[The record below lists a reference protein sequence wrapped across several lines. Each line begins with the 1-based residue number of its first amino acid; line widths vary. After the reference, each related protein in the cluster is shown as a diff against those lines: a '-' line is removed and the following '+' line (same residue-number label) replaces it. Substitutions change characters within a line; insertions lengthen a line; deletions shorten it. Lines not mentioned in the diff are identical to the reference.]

1 MAELRTSRS
10 AQRRTA
16 GGGGAL
22 PFGTPGGHGLPG
34 ALEITRALRPLI
46 RRVPAPG
53 LFQRLDE
60 EGTIRRVI
68 DSDLWV
74 PLFCSQTRPW
84 LDLALVVDESPS
96 MRIWQETVRE
106 LKLLLSQL
114 GAFRDLR
121 TWSLRTHARDRD
133 VTLHSHRAKA
143 QRHHKELL
151 SPAHDRLILIVS
163 DCASPSWQGETLIG
177 WLGDW
182 GRHHPV
188 GLLQVLPHQRL
199 WSRGP
204 LGRASRLAVS
214 APERAAPNAR
224 LRARPLSLDKP
235 GRGSIVAPMP
245 PLPMTT
251 LAPGDLRPWAR
262 LVAGK
267 GQEELT
273 AFVLHTGSSPRMVR
287 SLDPDWQVRYAAF
300 RENASPIARRLACV
314 LAAAP
319 LRLPVIRLVQ
329 DAMKERDSLLRQ
341 ADQTHLAEFFLSG
354 LIRRSRPTPASS
366 DALHP
371 ADTEDPE
378 LIDYDFL
385 TPELRRRLLSDGLVT
400 DAIEIQALV
409 GEYVSRHLGAPN
421 PFLAALQAG
430 KTVKGAAMDAGG
442 DPFAYVS
449 REVLSWLGGPYEE
462 LSTEPA
468 PGGTT
473 RIAAADASGMPDVR
487 SSVPADVWF
496 LRLEDYAYRGDQI
509 RGNQISHLPG
519 VEPGKL
525 GAVPSPRELRR
536 VDIVQRGFELCF
548 QPEGADRAIQG
559 SLLGRVAMLGPNVQV
574 SPASGDEGVD
584 FWEAGEPPIWATEWG
599 WDEYGAWV
607 GFSLEGKDGEP
618 VTQRMRWIEPG
629 RFQMGSPENEPGRW
643 NDEGPRHEVTIREG
657 FWLFDTPCTQALWE
671 AVVDEKPARFKGAT
685 RSVEQVSWNAVQ
697 RFIAAL
703 NEQLPGLELSLPSE
717 AQWEYACRAGSTTR
731 YSFGDEE
738 DRLGEYAWYSENAKG
753 MTHSVGEREPNAWG
767 LYDMLGNVDEW
778 VQDAWHEGYD
788 GAPADGSAWETEE
801 TGAARVFRGG
811 SWFDF
816 ARLCRCAFRGGREPG
831 SRYGTL
837 GFRCARVQDREL
849 GKQGEAAERANLARP
864 GPRSGKGRAASDSAR
879 GAALTAGAA
888 GHEQDRPSVL
898 LRLDAGIAATAPLP
912 EAPAILIRTDREQL
926 TLRRM
931 TKPDWAGAIGRDR
944 YGLWTEIAV
953 EPSQGEPI
961 IQRLRWIPPGRFTM
975 GSPADEPGRW
985 EAEGPQH
992 QVVLGTGYWLFD
1004 TPCTQA
1010 LWEAVMGENPSAFKS
1025 PDRPVENVS
1034 WEDVQQRFLPA
1045 LNEHIPG
1052 FVLPSEAQWEYAC
1065 RAGTET
1071 ALYTGPIEILGDMN
1085 APALDP
1091 IAWYGGNSGLDFD
1104 QEDGED
1110 SKSGPWWEGKDKQ
1123 YPHERAGTRR
1133 VKGKQPNPWGLYD
1146 MLGNVWEWVQDAW
1159 HDSYEGAPVDGS
1171 SWESEEAG
1179 AVRVVRGGSWRGF
1192 ARSCRC
1198 AFRDGDGPGFRLSN
1212 LGFRC
1217 ARVQGS

>member
-16 GGGGAL
+16 GGGGGAL

-34 ALEITRALRPLI
+34 ALEIARALRPLI

-151 SPAHDRLILIVS
+151 SPARDRLILIVS

-188 GLLQVLPHQRL
+188 GLLQVLPDQRL

-214 APERAAPNAR
+214 ASEGAAPNAR

-251 LAPGDLRPWAR
+251 LAPGDLRTWAG

-267 GQEELT
+267 CQEELT

-329 DAMKERDSLLRQ
+329 DAMKERDPLLRQ

-354 LIRRSRPTPASS
+354 LIRRSGPTPASS

-385 TPELRRRLLSDGLVT
+385 TPELRWRLLSDGLVT

-430 KTVKGAAMDAGG
+430 KTVKGAATVAGE

-449 REVLSWLGGPYEE
+449 WEVLSWLGGPYEE
-462 LSTEPA
+462 LSAKPA
-468 PGGTT
+468 PGGAT
-473 RIAAADASGMPDVR
+473 RIAAADAAGMPDVR

-509 RGNQISHLPG
+509 SHPFG

-536 VDIVQRGFELCF
+536 VDIAQRGFELCF
-548 QPEGADRAIQG
+548 QPTGADLAIQG

-574 SPASGDEGVD
+574 SPASGDEGAD
-584 FWEAGEPPIWATEWG
+584 FWETGEPPSWATDWG
-599 WDEYGAWV
+599 WDDHGAWV
-607 GFSLEGKDGEP
+607 EFSLRGKDGDP
-618 VTQRMRWIEPG
+618 VVQRMRWIKPEY
-629 RFQMGSPENEPGRW
+629 FQMGSPDDEPGRW
-643 NDEGPRHEVTIREG
+643 DDEGPRHEVRIEAG

-671 AVVDEKPARFKGAT
+671 AVMGD
-685 RSVEQVSWNAVQ
+685 N
-697 RFIAAL
+697 
-703 NEQLPGLELSLPSE
+703 PSE
-717 AQWEYACRAGSTTR
+717 FQ
-731 YSFGDEE
+731 
-738 DRLGEYAWYSENAKG
+738 
-753 MTHSVGEREPNAWG
+753 
-767 LYDMLGNVDEW
+767 
-778 VQDAWHEGYD
+778 
-788 GAPADGSAWETEE
+788 
-801 TGAARVFRGG
+801 
-811 SWFDF
+811 
-816 ARLCRCAFRGGREPG
+816 
-831 SRYGTL
+831 
-837 GFRCARVQDREL
+837 
-849 GKQGEAAERANLARP
+849 RP
-864 GPRSGKGRAASDSAR
+864 
-879 GAALTAGAA
+879 
-888 GHEQDRPSVL
+888 E
-898 LRLDAGIAATAPLP
+898 
-912 EAPAILIRTDREQL
+912 
-926 TLRRM
+926 
-931 TKPDWAGAIGRDR
+931 
-944 YGLWTEIAV
+944 
-953 EPSQGEPI
+953 
-961 IQRLRWIPPGRFTM
+961 
-975 GSPADEPGRW
+975 
-985 EAEGPQH
+985 
-992 QVVLGTGYWLFD
+992 
-1004 TPCTQA
+1004 
-1010 LWEAVMGENPSAFKS
+1010 
-1025 PDRPVENVS
+1025 RPVENVS
-1034 WEDVQQRFLPA
+1034 WEDVQGFMRRID
-1045 LNEHIPG
+1045 ERIPG
-1052 FVLPSEAQWEYAC
+1052 LDLVLPSEAQWEHAC
-1065 RAGTET
+1065 RAGADT
-1071 ALYTGPIEILGDMN
+1071 ALYSGPIEILGDAN

-1091 IAWYGGNSGLDFD
+1091 IAWYGGNSNQGFEL
-1104 QEDGED
+1104 ENGEERTWLSD
-1110 SKSGPWWEGKDKQ
+1110 VQ
-1123 YPHERAGTRR
+1123 YPGGKAGTHQ
-1133 VKGKQPNPWGLYD
+1133 VKGKRPNAWGLYD
-1146 MLGNVWEWVQDAW
+1146 MLGNVLEWTQDTW
-1159 HDSYEGAPVDGS
+1159 HESYEGAPADGAA
-1171 SWESEEAG
+1171 WESDEPG
-1179 AVRVVRGGSWRGF
+1179 ADRVIRGGSWGVG
-1192 ARSCRC
+1192 ARVCRC
-1198 AFRDGDGPGFRLSN
+1198 ACRGGYEPGGRRYD

-1217 ARVQGS
+1217 ARAQET